1 VKRPQ
6 LKVPKLKKPQFRGP
20 QLKKPQFR
28 APKLSKPQFRGPQ
41 LKMPR
46 FSRPRI
52 RGPQIEAPQFLDDL
66 YRDLRDRRLLPVV
79 ALLLVAIVAVPIA
92 LSVSSSGPQFPT
104 DSTAAVPDAPEAQA
118 AVLAENP
125 VLRDYKERLDAL
137 KAKNP
142 FDQQFQIT
150 NIEATEVQDTSAATE
165 SVDSGAAAAAADAG
179 GGGVSTGTT
188 STDTVPSAPPETGG
202 HTGGSTAEPKFFAF
216 RVDVF
221 YGLDGD
227 VKQIDNV
234 KPLDGLS
241 PVGLFVGATEDAKQ
255 AVFMLSSDVVGVPG
269 EGTCAPSPENCEFL
283 GLKEGQAV
291 EILYQPAGS
300 PEPAVYRLRLEQIKL
315 VPVKHSPFSVEE

>member
-6 LKVPKLKKPQFRGP
+6 LKVPKVKKPQFRGP
-20 QLKKPQFR
+20 QI
-28 APKLSKPQFRGPQ
+28 
-41 LKMPR
+41 KMPR

-52 RGPQIEAPQFLDDL
+52 GGPQIQAPQFLDDL

-79 ALLLVAIVAVPIA
+79 GLLLVAIVAVPIA
-92 LSVSSSGPQFPT
+92 LSLSSSGSQLPV
-104 DSTAAVPDAPEAQA
+104 DSTAALPADAPEAQA

-142 FDQQFQIT
+142 FDQQFQVT
-150 NIEATEVQDTSAATE
+150 NIEQTEVQDTSAATE
-165 SVDSGAAAAAADAG
+165 SVDSGAAAAADAG
-179 GGGVSTGTT
+179 GGGVSTGTA
-188 STDTVPSAPPETGG
+188 STDTVPSAPDTAGEAGG
-202 HTGGSTAEPKFFAF
+202 SSQTGGSNAEPQFFAF

-221 YGLDGD
+221 YGLAGD
-227 VKQIDNV
+227 VKKVNNV

-241 PVGLFVGATEDAKQ
+241 PVGLFVGATEGAEQ

-269 EGTCAPSPENCEFL
+269 EGTCAPSPDNCEFL
-283 GLKEGQAV
+283 GLKEGEAV

-315 VPVKHSPFSVEE
+315 VPVNNSPFSVGE